1 MNIQSNPAVS
11 SQLKGA
17 TEVNVPIQ
25 VPADMMVVDP
35 KTGRM
40 PIDDFQ
46 VQLLPKD
53 AIITNQAEVQKL
65 VGQIKE
71 ETLPEGMV
79 PKVGDSPAGALVARG
94 KGIVNSLGQMAGGI
108 GVYSL
113 AGWGSWG
120 IPAAVAGQLAGIGGA
135 VGLLMGA
142 DQLKEALDAKHFYEG
157 LKAKGTESI
166 PMQVPMRNE
175 QGKLVQGVRDVP
187 VDEIVK
193 GARDKAIM
201 SSISIVS
208 SGAMIAA
215 ALGAPPLVAVGAV
228 VLGIGS
234 MVFGMRGALK
244 AIGSKIAGK
253 IKGIFHK
260 DQATKDQATQGTAQ
274 KPQVVA
280 SASPEVAAAKEA
292 SAPAPAA
299 MPASTAAQPAATPQA
314 QQAPEA
320 APAPQAPAPLT
331 DDQIQQMGTRVQE
344 LQAQL
349 MADPSIA
356 GTLQRMQELM
366 PAAIQNPEGP
376 EAAEYVQVEEGLKTH
391 PSAGAPYNELVQLQ
405 AALLSDPRVQQM
417 MLDQQVAASQ
427 AAAQ

>member
-11 SQLKGA
+11 PQTKGM
-17 TEVNVPIQ
+17 TEVNVPLQ
-25 VPADMMVVDP
+25 VPGDMLVVDP

-40 PIDDFQ
+40 PIDDFE

-71 ETLPEGMV
+71 ETLPEGML
-79 PKVGDSPAGALVARG
+79 PKVGDSPAGLKVARG
-94 KGIVNSLGQMAGGI
+94 KSVVNGLGQMAGSV

-120 IPAAVAGQLAGIGGA
+120 IPAAMAGQMAGIGGA
-135 VGLLMGA
+135 IGLLTGA

-166 PMQVPMRNE
+166 PMQVPVRNE
-175 QGKLVQGVRDVP
+175 EGKMVAGVRDVP
-187 VDEIVK
+187 IDEIVK

-201 SSISIVS
+201 SGISIVS

-215 ALGAPPLVAVGAV
+215 ALGAPAVVAVGAV
-228 VLGIGS
+228 ALGLGS

-244 AIGSKIAGK
+244 AIGGKIAVK
-253 IKGIFHK
+253 FKNIFAK
-260 DQATKDQATQGTAQ
+260 DKPAANQAASGTADQ
-274 KPQVVA
+274 PQVVP
-280 SASPEVAAAKEA
+280 SGSPEVKAAKEA
-292 SAPAPAA
+292 APPAPPAMPATAAAPQQATAAPEAPAA
-299 MPASTAAQPAATPQA
+299 S
-314 QQAPEA
+314 QAPPSLNDE
-320 APAPQAPAPLT
+320 
-331 DDQIQQMGTRVQE
+331 QIQQISARVQE

-356 GTLQRMQELM
+356 GTLQQMQELM
-366 PAAIQNPEGP
+366 PSAIQDPEGA
-376 EAAEYVQVEEGLKTH
+376 EAAEYLKVEEGLKTH
-391 PSAGAPYNELVQLQ
+391 PSAGPVYSELVELQ
-405 AALLSDPRVQQM
+405 TALLSDPRVQQM
-417 MLDQQVAASQ
+417 MFEQQVAASQ
-427 AAAQ
+427 AAGG

>member
-1 MNIQSNPAVS
+1 MNIQSNPAVP
-11 SQLKGA
+11 SQPKGM
-17 TEVNVPIQ
+17 TEVNVPLQ

-65 VGQIKE
+65 VGQVKE
-71 ETLPEGMV
+71 ETLPEGML

-94 KGIVNSLGQMAGGI
+94 KGIANSLGQMAGGI

-120 IPAAVAGQLAGIGGA
+120 IPATVAGTMAGIGGA

-157 LKAKGTESI
+157 LKAKGTDSI

-175 QGKLVQGVRDVP
+175 QGKMVQGVRDVP

-201 SSISIVS
+201 SGISIVS

-215 ALGAPPLVAVGAV
+215 ALGAPPVVAVGAV

-234 MVFGMRGALK
+234 MLFGMRGAFK

-253 IKGIFHK
+253 IKGLFHK
-260 DQATKDQATQGTAQ
+260 DQASKNQAAQGTAQ

-280 SASPEVAAAKEA
+280 SASPEVSAAKDA
-292 SAPAPAA
+292 AAPAPAA
-299 MPASTAAQPAATPQA
+299 MPASTAPQPQA
-314 QQAPEA
+314 APQA
-320 APAPQAPAPLT
+320 APAAQAPPTLS
-331 DDQIQQMGTRVQE
+331 DDQIQQISARVQE

-366 PAAIQNPEGP
+366 PAAVQNPQGS
-376 EAAEYVQVEEGLKTH
+376 EAAEYMQVEGSLKNH

-417 MLDQQVAASQ
+417 MFDQQVAASQ
-427 AAAQ
+427 ASAQ